1 MKIYWCSRLL
11 QDVPTSGDWLHPSEK
26 LVADGYRFPKKR
38 NDWLLGRWTAKNAV
52 KAFLQEAFPQLKYS
66 QIEIRAAE
74 DGAPEV
80 FCDDKKLPVFI
91 SLSHSQGIGLC
102 TITHPG
108 IELGCDLEKVETRS
122 EYFVNDYFT
131 ENELALFHKSDKPD
145 LTANLIWSAK
155 ESALKAIRAGLRVDP
170 RLVEVSFEKE
180 GRTDH
185 WQPLKVLAK
194 NSGQSFFGHW
204 RVVNGIVY
212 TVIANEPQY
221 KLEQFKNPLTS

>member
-1 MKIYWCSRLL
+1 MIIYWCSRLL
-11 QDVPTSGDWLHPSEK
+11 QDVPVSGDWLHPSEK
-26 LVADGYRFPKKR
+26 LVADGFKFPKKR

-52 KAFLQEAFPQLKYS
+52 KSFLQKSFPHLDYS

-80 FCDDKKLPVFI
+80 FFENKRLPVFI
-91 SLSHSQGIGLC
+91 SLSHSQGIGFC
-102 TITHPG
+102 TITQPG
-108 IELGCDLEKVETRS
+108 FALGCDLEKIEPRS

-131 ENELALFHKSDKPD
+131 KNEQALCSKSNYPE
-145 LTANLIWSAK
+145 LIANLIWSAK
-155 ESALKAIRAGLRVDP
+155 ESTLKAIRTGLRVDP
-170 RLVEVSFEKE
+170 RLMEVSFEKE

-194 NSGQSFFGHW
+194 NSGQTFFGHW
-204 RVVNGIVY
+204 RVVNDIVY
-212 TVIANEPQY
+212 TVVANEPQY